1 MLEGWEGL
9 GVGGSGAGEAAA
21 LERPGG
27 APEAVRRLLRELGRD
42 TGVDGCLRVKRRI
55 WGCIR
60 GVGGPGSKGDSEGI
74 SDACWRFGGFKLGQ
88 GAGFV

>member
-1 MLEGWEGL
+1 MEGWEGL

-55 WGCIR
+55 WGWHPW
-60 GVGGPGSKGDSEGI
+60 GWGSWKQ
-74 SDACWRFGGFKLGQ
+74 GGF
-88 GAGFV
+88 